1 MPYKRNA
8 MPIQEVLAVR
18 EYYTKRYQRKSKRRL
33 TRLLAKNFEEKDFV
47 KAPLTLRLY
56 LRLYKLLRGTSR

>member
-1 MPYKRNA
+1 MGYIKESIKQSDILEVQEYYSKRN
-8 MPIQEVLAVR
+8 
-18 EYYTKRYQRKSKRRL
+18 QRKSKRRL

-47 KAPLTLRLY
+47 KPPLILRLY

>member
-1 MPYKRNA
+1 MPYTN
-8 MPIQEVLAVR
+8 ENHDLETVLTVR
-18 EYYTKRYQRKSKRRL
+18 EYYTKQYKRKSKRRL